1 MKKHL
6 APIVLCALAGWAL
19 AACGSSTK
27 NSSDG
32 GGADLAVDAIVK
44 KGPLARV
51 FANNPVDDKDQLTE
65 VELAHITDPDGL
77 LTGEFVDAYNC
88 LNKEGGEPFA
98 IDLGGGL
105 KFSGRLC
112 KLEKTVKPGDDG
124 TYLHIEPPK
133 WHGDANDPFAEL
145 MMYHHVTT
153 IHDYFKDSLGVTHMD
168 RPLRAIVNLQA
179 YLDSLGTWMGLVN
192 AAYVPKESASLF
204 KDFGVNILND
214 EDAIVFIQGPSV
226 DTAYDASVIYHEYTH
241 AIIGSA
247 LQGNAPDKYGTD
259 PTPPGLNEGL
269 ADYFAASRLDSSKLG
284 SYALADVNAVRDLE
298 RNFKCPDHVIGESH
312 NDGEIAAGALWAA
325 RKVIGKDLMD
335 KVVMRAVLG
344 FTSLT
349 TFEEAATAILD
360 EIKKE
365 APNQEAAIRTIF
377 EERGM
382 LGCQRLKDH
391 VDFEPGTGL
400 GPGYPAN
407 SAVYKDGTPAFM
419 QYKVEVAATT
429 KELTIEWLAEGSGG
443 MPGLPGPP
451 GVISVA
457 LRKGA
462 DPITYAY
469 DQTPATSTAHA
480 ILSGEKLASGE
491 RLVISGA
498 CLTAGPLVFQFLN
511 KSIAPGELKR
521 IKVTQ
526 SDTVTA
532 TTPNFESC
540 P

>member
-1 MKKHL
+1 MKPMKGHL
-6 APIVLCALAGWAL
+6 AILAFCSLGAATL
-19 AACGSSTK
+19 VACGSSSNSGTDSSIDSGTDAVVK
-27 NSSDG
+27 N
-32 GGADLAVDAIVK
+32 
-44 KGPLARV
+44 GPLARV
-51 FANNPVDDKDQLTE
+51 YLNNPIDDKDQLTE
-65 VELAHITDPDGL
+65 VTLAHITDPDGL
-77 LTGEFVDAYNC
+77 LTGKYVDAYNC
-88 LNKEGGEPFA
+88 LNKPGGETFDV
-98 IDLGGGL
+98 DLGFFKVAG
-105 KFSGRLC
+105 SLC
-112 KLEKTVKPGDDG
+112 KLEKTVKPGEDG

-133 WHGDANDPFAEL
+133 WHGDGNDPFAEL

-153 IHDYFKDSLGVTHMD
+153 IHDYFKDGLGVTHMD

-179 YLDSLGTWMGLVN
+179 NIAGAWVGLVN
-192 AAYVPKESASLF
+192 AAYIPKEAGSLF

-214 EDAIVFIQGPSV
+214 EDAIVFIQGTDV

-284 SYALADVNAVRDLE
+284 SYALASVNAVRDLE
-298 RNFKCPDHVIGESH
+298 RNFKCPDHVVGESH

-325 RKVIGKDLMD
+325 RKVLGKELAD

-344 FTSLT
+344 FTALT
-349 TFEEAATAILD
+349 TFEEAAMAILD
-360 EIKKE
+360 EIKKD
-365 APNQEAAIRTIF
+365 APDKEAAIRTIF

-382 LGCQRLKDH
+382 IGCQRLKDH
-391 VDFEPGTGL
+391 VDVEPGSGL
-400 GPGYPAN
+400 GPGYPAH
-407 SAVYKDGTPAFM
+407 SPSYKDGTPAFM
-419 QYKVEVAATT
+419 QYKVDVAAST
-429 KELTIEWLAEGSGG
+429 KELTIEWLAEGSAG

-480 ILSGEKLASGE
+480 ILTGEKLTTGE
-491 RLVISGA
+491 KLVISGA
-498 CLTAGPLVFQFLN
+498 CLSAGPLVFQFLN
-511 KSIAPGELKR
+511 KSVAPGELKR

-526 SDTVTA
+526 SDTLTA